1 MAMNRETS
9 GIEEAGT
16 EEAGTEEAG
25 TEEAGT
31 DEWSP
36 QGPVTELSVE
46 QCWALINGAS
56 LGRLGVSVGDR
67 PEIFP
72 VDYHADGSSV
82 LFRTA
87 EGTKLHELVDNHF
100 VAFEVDSRIGD
111 SAWSV
116 TVKGSAEVL
125 SSFDDIDRS
134 DRRPLPEWSPTKP
147 FVYVR
152 IVPTTITGRRLSRHL
167 RAEIA

>member
-1 MAMNRETS
+1 MTASPEPHN
-9 GIEEAGT
+9 
-16 EEAGTEEAG
+16 
-25 TEEAGT
+25 T

-36 QGPVTELSVE
+36 QGPVTELSAAE
-46 QCWALINGAS
+46 CWALLDGTS
-56 LGRLGVSVGDR
+56 LGRLGVSVDDQ

-87 EGTKLHELVDNHF
+87 EGTKLHGLLKNHS
-100 VAFEVDSRIGD
+100 VVFEADSRIGD
-111 SAWSV
+111 AAWSV
-116 TVKGSAEVL
+116 TVKGTAEVL
-125 SSFDDIDRS
+125 SSFDEIDHA
-134 DRRPLPEWSPTKP
+134 DRRPLPEWQPTKP

-167 RAEIA
+167 RTEIV